1 MLYALLSCIIIIMSS
16 VTFAQTEY
24 VPADNQV
31 YEFLQR
37 METLSIIPDY
47 NSFEIPKTRKEIAE
61 YLKTVIDSESGLD
74 DADQAFLNDLE
85 IEFEN
90 ELSGTLDN
98 SVRLIDNDNYNFLSQ
113 KQKYLYFFNDPDR
126 FNLFINLTGEGDFL
140 LRNNLELND
149 QNSAFLG
156 IIGGEIR
163 GTVLNKFGFYL
174 KGTNGNV
181 FGLPVPTIARTE

>member
-90 ELSGTLDN
+90 ELSG
-98 SVRLIDNDNYNFLSQ
+98 ILS
-113 KQKYLYFFNDPDR
+113 D
-126 FNLFINLTGEGDFL
+126 
-140 LRNNLELND
+140 
-149 QNSAFLG
+149 
-156 IIGGEIR
+156 
-163 GTVLNKFGFYL
+163 
-174 KGTNGNV
+174 
-181 FGLPVPTIARTE
+181 

>member
-113 KQKYLYFFNDPDR
+113 KQKYLYFFNSG
-126 FNLFINLTGEGDFL
+126 FI
-140 LRNNLELND
+140 
-149 QNSAFLG
+149 
-156 IIGGEIR
+156 
-163 GTVLNKFGFYL
+163 
-174 KGTNGNV
+174 
-181 FGLPVPTIARTE
+181 